1 MKIESALDI
10 ISRGLVEDSSN
21 LDKGFLLLNAFV
33 KYQNSEL
40 SKNLDETYKH
50 FLDYVLFV
58 EGLQYPFFYC
68 LNRVLSNSET
78 IGKLCTYIINLQCK
92 YDKRLNAK
100 RSISIITTHKQ

>member
-33 KYQNSEL
+33 EYQNSKL
-40 SKNLDETYKH
+40 SEGLDETYKH

-58 EGLQYPFFYC
+58 EGLQYPFFY
-68 LNRVLSNSET
+68 LLP
-78 IGKLCTYIINLQCK
+78 
-92 YDKRLNAK
+92 
-100 RSISIITTHKQ
+100 

>member
-40 SKNLDETYKH
+40 S
-50 FLDYVLFV
+50 
-58 EGLQYPFFYC
+58 C
-68 LNRVLSNSET
+68 
-78 IGKLCTYIINLQCK
+78 
-92 YDKRLNAK
+92 
-100 RSISIITTHKQ
+100 